1 MLEELFNAEEA
12 KKLSKQENIKKD
24 EIIEEGAWNEAVNL
38 IKKAVSEGKTHA
50 YTHNFPMTSALK
62 EKLEELGYKVSVG
75 PTYWMRANSEII
87 W

>member
-12 KKLSKQENIKKD
+12 KKLSEQENIKKD
-24 EIIEEGAWNEAVNL
+24 NTIEEGAWNEAASL
-38 IKKAVSEGKTHA
+38 IKKAVSEGKT
-50 YTHNFPMTSALK
+50 YTCTYNFPMTSALK

-75 PTYWMRANSEII
+75 PTYRMRAMSKIA